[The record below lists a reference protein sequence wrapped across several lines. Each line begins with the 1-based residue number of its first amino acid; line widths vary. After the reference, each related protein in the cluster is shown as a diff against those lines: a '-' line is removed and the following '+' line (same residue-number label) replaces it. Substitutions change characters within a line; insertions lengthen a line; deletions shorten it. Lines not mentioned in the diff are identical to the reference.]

1 MDAELIFNTLLS
13 NRKRLVQILDDTPE
27 SILSEV
33 PEGFNNNI
41 WWNVAHTLVV
51 QQLLC
56 YKLSGLPMHVEE
68 GLIKTYSKGTFPGDL
83 PGLQIR
89 REVSQALVR
98 TVDQLRADYTGGAF
112 RSYQAYTTSAG
123 VTLRT
128 IEDGLHFNLYHE
140 GLHMGTIQALLK
152 VGRQG

>member
-1 MDAELIFNTLLS
+1 MDTELIFNTLLS

-27 SILSEV
+27 NMLSEV

-41 WWNVAHTLVV
+41 WWNMAHTLVV

-56 YKLSGLPMHVEE
+56 YKLSGLPMYVGE
-68 GLIKTYSKGTFPGDL
+68 GLIRDYSKGTFPGDL
-83 PGLQIR
+83 PDLQVR
-89 REVSQALVR
+89 QEVSQTLVR
-98 TVDQLRADYTGGAF
+98 TVDHLKADYNAGKF
-112 RSYQAYTTSAG
+112 RSYHAYTTSAG

>member
-1 MDAELIFNTLLS
+1 MDAQLIFDTLQS
-13 NRKRLVQILDDTPE
+13 NRKRLVQILEDTSE
-27 SILSEV
+27 STLSEV

-56 YKLSGLPMHVEE
+56 YKLSGLPMYVEE
-68 GLIKTYSKGTFPGDL
+68 DLIRDYSKGTFPGDL
-83 PGLQIR
+83 PNLQIR

-98 TVDQLRADYTGGAF
+98 TVDHLKADYKAGKF

-128 IEDGLHFNLYHE
+128 IQDGLHFNLYHE

-152 VGRQG
+152 GGHQG